1 MNMTTRILVNRTAL
15 AQAIANVRRV
25 PMTDEQRR
33 AMFARMHRSSGS
45 GGNAPGS
52 HVSTYQYKADNQPA
66 SVSLPYPP
74 GVRRPLTPERAA
86 THAAALRGDIEKLLT
101 QNQNMLETGER
112 ENLQYLLSLIDSSES
127 PEAVFTDAQSWK
139 AFTTY
144 VTRHILD
151 AHKEPTPGREP
162 FVHFMHRIAGIADEL
177 GQPLPY
183 TWYSLAGGSGRA
195 PSASRVHDGP
205 LMVPAPGAYS
215 GGTVRRPP
223 AVVQPPAKSKPPP
236 GRIVLPIDRPD
247 GPVRTTR

>member
-1 MNMTTRILVNRTAL
+1 MNMTTKILVNRTAL
-15 AQAIANVRRV
+15 DQAIANVRRV

-33 AMFARMHRSSGS
+33 AMFARMYR
-45 GGNAPGS
+45 GGGRGGGAGGA
-52 HVSTYQYKADNQPA
+52 HVSTYRAEPDMA
-66 SVSLPYPP
+66 REGISLPYPP

-86 THAAALRGDIEKLLT
+86 THAATLRGDIEKLLT
-101 QNQNMLETGER
+101 QNQNMLEIGER

-127 PEAVFTDAQSWK
+127 PEAVFTDAQNWK

-151 AHKEPTPGREP
+151 AHREPTPGREP
-162 FVHFMHRIAGIADEL
+162 FVHFMHHIAGIADEL

-195 PSASRVHDGP
+195 PSASRVFDGP

-223 AVVQPPAKSKPPP
+223 AAVQPPAKNKPPP
-236 GRIVLPIDRPD
+236 GKVVLPIDRPD

>member
-1 MNMTTRILVNRTAL
+1 MNMTTKILVNRTAL
-15 AQAIANVRRV
+15 GRAIANVRRV

-33 AMFARMHRSSGS
+33 AMFARMHRGGGVAGS
-45 GGNAPGS
+45 APGTPA
-52 HVSTYQYKADNQPA
+52 STYQYKADKEPA

-86 THAAALRGDIEKLLT
+86 THAATLRGDIEKLLN
-101 QNQNMLETGER
+101 QNQNMLEIGER
-112 ENLQYLLSLIDSSES
+112 ENLQYLLDTLNSAAS
-127 PEAVFTDAQSWK
+127 PEAVFTDAQNWK

-151 AHKEPTPGREP
+151 AHREPTPGREP
-162 FVHFMHRIAGIADEL
+162 FVQFMYHIAGIADEL

-183 TWYSLAGGSGRA
+183 NWYSMAGGSGRA
-195 PSASRVHDGP
+195 PSASRVFDGP

-223 AVVQPPAKSKPPP
+223 AVVPPPAKNKPPP